1 MITLIQ
7 REQDR
12 HEKEKKD
19 LMMEMAEL
27 VNNASECTGS
37 LHGDPGEDEVS
48 IKSEKSSAVENHRP
62 VSKVTYFLFL

>member
-1 MITLIQ
+1 
-7 REQDR
+7 
-12 HEKEKKD
+12 
-19 LMMEMAEL
+19 MMEMAEL